1 MVIAQKER
9 ERAETQDDEITI
21 MALSGRQAGR
31 QDSLFFT
38 WWTPLLKEDAGS
50 KGIAIAVD
58 KNGDLR
64 K

>member
-1 MVIAQKER
+1 MSK
-9 ERAETQDDEITI
+9 RAETQDDEITI

-38 WWTPLLKEDAGS
+38 WWWTPLLKADAES

-58 KNGDLR
+58 KNGNLR